1 MSERELPFW
10 KAKPLSALS
19 EAEWES
25 LCDGCGKCCLN
36 KLQDADTDEIYYTDV
51 ACDLLDLQTCRCSD
65 YAHRRERVRDCVKLS
80 PGDAVA
86 LSWLPSSCAYR
97 RVAEGGELPAW
108 HPLLTGDPDSVHRAR
123 RSVRGRAVHE
133 RDANLDQLGLRIIA
147 WAR

>member
-1 MSERELPFW
+1 MNTRTVPFW

-36 KLQDADTDEIYYTDV
+36 KLQDEDTDEVYYTDV

-65 YAHRRERVRDCVKLS
+65 YARRRERVRDCVKLS
-80 PGDAVA
+80 ADNPVA
-86 LSWLPSSCAYR
+86 FAWLPSSCAYR
-97 RVAEGGELPAW
+97 RIAEGRGLAPW
-108 HPLLTGDPDSVHRAR
+108 HPLVSGDPESVHRAG

-133 RDANLDQLGLRIIA
+133 RDANLAELGLRIVA